1 MKRKDAGEP
10 VKKKRRRVNSRSIG
24 DDHDVAA
31 QDEKYIDS
39 KLIPARKIYQH
50 TLSRRLEGTN
60 YGPN

>member
-1 MKRKDAGEP
+1 